1 MIKLNDQQMKQIET
15 KRKIK
20 DQMNEII
27 SETKIKGSNDK
38 VESIDKENVIEK
50 DILLSITII
59 TIDNDNTFIGS
70 EAIPVTGPP
79 LIVKNDPDYM
89 ALGPVNDV
97 VATSYPIRYTHTRY

>member
-1 MIKLNDQQMKQIET
+1 MIKNRQ
-15 KRKIK
+15 
-20 DQMNEII
+20 
-27 SETKIKGSNDK
+27 
-38 VESIDKENVIEK
+38 
-50 DILLSITII
+50 
-59 TIDNDNTFIGS
+59 NDNTFIGS

>member
-1 MIKLNDQQMKQIET
+1 MKQIET

-20 DQMNEII
+20 DQMNEIR

-59 TIDNDNTFIGS
+59 I
-70 EAIPVTGPP
+70 
-79 LIVKNDPDYM
+79 
-89 ALGPVNDV
+89 
-97 VATSYPIRYTHTRY
+97 

>member
-59 TIDNDNTFIGS
+59 TID
-70 EAIPVTGPP
+70 AIPVTGPP

>member
-38 VESIDKENVIEK
+38 VESIDKEN
-50 DILLSITII
+50 
-59 TIDNDNTFIGS
+59 NDNTFIGS